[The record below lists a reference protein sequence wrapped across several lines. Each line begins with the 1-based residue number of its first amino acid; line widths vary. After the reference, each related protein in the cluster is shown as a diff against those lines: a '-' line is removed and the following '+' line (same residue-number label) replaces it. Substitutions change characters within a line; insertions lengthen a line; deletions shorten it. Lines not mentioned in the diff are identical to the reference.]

1 MRPVPDV
8 LRAAVTVDKTT
19 LKLEGRHINRILDQL
34 RQQLCAEIARVKL
47 TSQEDMH
54 STTFRAEVVVLNPD
68 DFWRIV
74 QEEALRLSS
83 YFSSGG
89 VSE

>member
-1 MRPVPDV
+1 MRPVPNV

-19 LKLEGRHINRILDQL
+19 LKLEGRHINRILSQL
-34 RQQLCAEIARVKL
+34 REQLCEEIARVKL
-47 TSQEDMH
+47 TSQEDMY

-74 QEEALRLSS
+74 HEEAIRISS
-83 YFSSGG
+83 YMTGG
-89 VSE
+89 VPE